1 MYPAPF
7 DYRRPATL
15 SEAVALLAQHGED
28 AKILAGGHS
37 LIPAMKLRLARPSV
51 VVDIGRIPE
60 LNYIREHA
68 GRVTIGATTTH
79 HTVEMSE
86 TTRKLCPLVPEV
98 AAHIGDV
105 QVRNKGTIGGSL
117 VHADP
122 AGDWPAA
129 VLALDAELVIAGP
142 KGLRTVRAVEFFVGL
157 MTSAVSSGE
166 VLCEVRLP
174 LTGRSVAYVKTEQQ
188 ASGFAL
194 CGVAAVVDA
203 ERGQVSIGIT
213 GVGAV
218 PYRAAGV
225 ERALNGRAL
234 TAASIEEAAG
244 HAADGVDPL
253 SDIHAS
259 AEFRAHLA
267 QLNTKR
273 ALMAALAKR

>member
-1 MYPAPF
+1 
-7 DYRRPATL
+7 
-15 SEAVALLAQHGED
+15 
-28 AKILAGGHS
+28 
-37 LIPAMKLRLARPSV
+37 
-51 VVDIGRIPE
+51 
-60 LNYIREHA
+60 
-68 GRVTIGATTTH
+68 
-79 HTVEMSE
+79 
-86 TTRKLCPLVPEV
+86 
-98 AAHIGDV
+98 V

-157 MTSAVSSGE
+157 MTSAVSTGE
-166 VLCEVRLP
+166 VLCEIRLP
-174 LTGRSVAYVKTEQQ
+174 LTGRSVAYVKTEQK

-218 PYRAAGV
+218 PYHAAGV